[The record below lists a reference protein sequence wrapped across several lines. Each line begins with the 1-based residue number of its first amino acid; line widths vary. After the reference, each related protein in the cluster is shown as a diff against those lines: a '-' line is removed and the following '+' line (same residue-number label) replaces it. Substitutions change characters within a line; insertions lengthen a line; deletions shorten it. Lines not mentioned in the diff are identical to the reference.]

1 MVYGFYKV
9 SSLKLGYYTIIKC
22 KTFCPCIFLSTKA
35 ARHALVLYINGFID
49 WPIINKFIVLFP
61 LNVFIKALF
70 SLNSFT
76 TTLILTVSK
85 VIK

>member
-9 SSLKLGYYTIIKC
+9 SGLKLGYYTIIKC
-22 KTFCPCIFLSTKA
+22 KTFCPYIFLSTKA

-49 WPIINKFIVLFP
+49 WPVINEFIALFL
-61 LNVFIKALF
+61 LNVFVKALF

-76 TTLILTVSK
+76 TTLIFTISE

>member
-1 MVYGFYKV
+1 MVYSFYKV
-9 SSLKLGYYTIIKC
+9 SNLKLGYYTIIKY
-22 KTFCPCIFLSTKA
+22 KTFCPYIFPSTKA

-49 WPIINKFIVLFP
+49 WPVINKFIALFP
-61 LNVFIKALF
+61 LNIFIKTPF

-76 TTLILTVSK
+76 ATLVLTTSK

>member
-1 MVYGFYKV
+1 MVYSFYKV
-9 SSLKLGYYTIIKC
+9 SGLKLGYYTIIKR

-35 ARHALVLYINGFID
+35 ARHALVLYINSFVD
-49 WPIINKFIVLFP
+49 WPIINKFIALFP
-61 LNVFIKALF
+61 LNIFVKAPF

-76 TTLILTVSK
+76 TTLILTTSK